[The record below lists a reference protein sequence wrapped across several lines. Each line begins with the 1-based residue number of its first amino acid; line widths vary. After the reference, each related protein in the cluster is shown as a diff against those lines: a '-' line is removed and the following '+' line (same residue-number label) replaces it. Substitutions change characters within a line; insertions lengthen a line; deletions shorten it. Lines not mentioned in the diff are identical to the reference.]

1 MISRGTNA
9 LGIKITLNSGRHKRG
24 ICLETIP
31 KSDKTYETV
40 SLTLNSLRSP
50 RCSDLAPFFSS
61 NHDSETDA
69 DGALRFRVRFRFRF
83 PSCIHA
89 G

>member
-1 MISRGTNA
+1 MDSMDSSIASGGGVAPMISRGTNA

-40 SLTLNSLRSP
+40 SLTLNSLRTAKV
-50 RCSDLAPFFSS
+50 L
-61 NHDSETDA
+61 
-69 DGALRFRVRFRFRF
+69 
-83 PSCIHA
+83 
-89 G
+89 